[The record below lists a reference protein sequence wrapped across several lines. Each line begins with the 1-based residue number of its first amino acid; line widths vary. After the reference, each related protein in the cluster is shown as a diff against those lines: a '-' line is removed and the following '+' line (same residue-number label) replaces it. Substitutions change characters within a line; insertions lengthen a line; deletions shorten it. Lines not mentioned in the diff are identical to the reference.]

1 MKKLKIYIIFS
12 VFMVSL
18 LPFLTNIKS
27 VATLDVWD
35 GITSDKSWYQEDKDS
50 FEINSAAQL
59 KGLADLV
66 NDDLHRFENKTVY
79 LTKDIDLNNYEWTP
93 IGKMWQKSGEG
104 NYALFSGNFDGNSH
118 TISNM
123 RISDQYINEI
133 QASGYVSVTIGFFG
147 QISNGS
153 IQNLKLRNANIDNN
167 VAYYSDYGLLAGTIA
182 DSDVYNCSVEGNI
195 HVEKAE
201 WVGGLSG
208 NLVVNPPGTSNIKEN
223 YADVNI
229 SGSADIAGGLF
240 GLVSAYYSQPIDI
253 IDNYAK
259 GTISMTADFIGGFMA
274 VATNWMKNDTIVIQH
289 AYADVLIKSES
300 TTAQSIANFG
310 YTQGGIII
318 DNVYWND
325 DNPATYG
332 INDNGAMITNSSGK
346 TLEELKT
353 QQFVDVLNAGRKDI
367 WYKQNNDTPT
377 FVLSEIEYADYS
389 KVEAA
394 IENVPTDLS
403 VYTDCSVRPLQKAL
417 DQIEWDKLKAE
428 QPIVDGYALAI
439 ERAIHCLVYKKA
451 DYSSVKDAIE
461 QIPEDLSIYTDASVQ
476 KLKAAKKAVEWNK
489 NISEQALV
497 DEYAQN
503 ILDAIASLQKK
514 ESTNDKPEGTPNE
527 KPDENQ
533 NDKGNHK
540 DDVSTNDTS
549 NHSYYIILVLLAI
562 SGIVYIL
569 KKKSIDE
576 E

>member
-1 MKKLKIYIIFS
+1 MRKLKIYIVFSIFI
-12 VFMVSL
+12 VLL
-18 LPFLTNIKS
+18 LPFLSEIKS
-27 VATLDVWD
+27 VATPDVWD
-35 GITSDKSWYQEDKDS
+35 GITSDKSWYQDDKDT

-66 NDDLHRFENKTVY
+66 NDDLHRFENKIIY
-79 LTKDIDLNNYEWTP
+79 LTNDIDLNNYEWTP
-93 IGKMWQKSGEG
+93 IGKMWQKSGES
-104 NYALFSGNFDGNSH
+104 NYALFSGDFDGNSH

-123 RISDQYINEI
+123 RISDQYISEI

-153 IQNLKLRNANIDNN
+153 IQNVKLRNANIDIN

-195 HVEKAE
+195 HVESAE

-223 YADVNI
+223 YANINI

-253 IDNYAK
+253 IDNYTK
-259 GTISMTADFIGGFMA
+259 GTISSAADFIGGFMA

-289 AYADVLIKSES
+289 AYADVLISSES
-300 TTAQSIANFG
+300 TSAQSIANFG

-332 INDNGAMITNSSGK
+332 INDNGAIITNSTGK

-353 QQFVDVLNAGRKDI
+353 QQFVDVLNAGRGEI
-367 WYKQNNDTPT
+367 WYLQSNDTPT
-377 FVLSEIEYADYS
+377 FVPSEIEYADYT
-389 KVEAA
+389 KVEEA
-394 IENVPTDLS
+394 IERIPTDLS
-403 VYTDCSVRPLQKAL
+403 VYTDCSVKQLQKAL
-417 DQIEWDKLKAE
+417 DQIEWDKLKEE
-428 QPIVDGYALAI
+428 QPIVDGYAVAI
-439 ERAIHCLVYKKA
+439 EQAIDCLVYKKA

-461 QIPEDLSIYTDASVQ
+461 QIPKDLSIYTDASVQ
-476 KLKAAKKAVEWNK
+476 KLKDAKKAVHWNK
-489 NISEQALV
+489 NITEQVLV
-497 DEYAQN
+497 DEYAKN
-503 ILDAIASLQKK
+503 ILDAIAGLQKK
-514 ESTNDKPEGTPNE
+514 ESTNDKPEG
-527 KPDENQ
+527 KPIENS

-549 NHSYYIILVLLAI
+549 NQRYYIILVLLAI

-569 KKKSIDE
+569 RKKSIDE